1 MFFDHRLWQFT
12 RGVRLRIAAAVA
24 MGVFASLV
32 GIGRLALLGW
42 LLARVFAGDAFSELV
57 VPFALVAA
65 VMVLRGWIEHTRA
78 MFAHRT
84 AARVQLALRQR
95 LYAKVVALGPA
106 HFGLERT
113 GAVLLSMIDGVEQL
127 ETWFGE
133 YLPQLLVAT
142 ITPLVVFAWL
152 AFFDFPVAALM
163 FGFAMFTLFAPW
175 LFQRWD
181 ARSSARR
188 SKAYRGFAAEF
199 LDAVQG
205 LATLKAFGQ
214 STARGR
220 LLAQRAHEVFR
231 STMWVLATNALTRG
245 LTDTGIAVG
254 SAAVL
259 GYGAWRVTQGQMG
272 LDVLLV
278 VLMMGIE
285 VFRPQRDLRA
295 LLHTGMLGP
304 AAADD
309 VFAVLDARPKVEP
322 PAVPVA
328 LDGPLAPTVAF
339 ENVSFAYP
347 GGRRAAHR
355 GLSFR
360 VGAGER
366 VGFVGESGAGKST
379 IVRLLLRFYDPG
391 EGVVRIGGHDLRR
404 LRPEDV
410 YRGVAVVNQDTY
422 LFHGTVEDNLRF
434 GKPDAGEEEIEAA
447 ARAANAHEFISR
459 LPQGYATVVGERGI
473 KLSGGQRQRIA
484 IARALLRDAP
494 ILILDEAL
502 SAVDAENE
510 AVIQQALDRLMQGRT
525 TLIFA
530 HRLSS
535 VIGAERILVL
545 DHGSVVETGDHAS
558 LMRAGGAYFR
568 LMGAQA
574 EEKGEGARFGTGPG
588 VPASAGHAG
597 NGEDGEGARSGTGL
611 GVPASAGHVGN
622 GEEGQDARFGTPPG
636 APAPAGIAGNGG
648 DGPRRR
654 EIPLED
660 LHADDAAAQHEPT
673 DAILR
678 AQGLSW
684 AGAFREL
691 LRHVVPW
698 KARLSLVLVFG
709 IVRVVALIG
718 VGVVSA
724 LAVAAVKHGEPYTQ
738 HLVVLA
744 VIAPLAGVL
753 HWLES
758 WFAHDMAFRMLAE
771 MRIALYEKLDRLAPA
786 YLVRRRTGDLVAM
799 ATHDVEL
806 VEYFFA
812 HTVAPFFVAVLVPA
826 VVIGTLGWFGWPMAA
841 ALLPFLAVVA
851 LSPFLARHRID
862 ALGSRAREA
871 LGDLNAHA
879 VDTIQ
884 GLGEIIAFQRTG
896 ARGAEFTAR
905 IERHVGLR
913 LPFFSD
919 LTRQT
924 AILEAATGLGGL
936 VVVVTGA
943 RLTASGAL
951 DPAILPMLTLLA
963 MSAFLP
969 VSEIAHIGRQL
980 ADTLGATRR
989 LYAVHNEAEA
999 VRDGPGVDVPPGPEP
1014 EYGLESGSGPE
1025 PVGDGDGDGVRLGL
1039 RGDVPQGSGG
1049 DRHGDEARSDPRDG
1063 ARSGAGEAGHEGT
1076 TFPGPRGDLGSDLSA
1091 RPGGVEIEVRG
1102 VTFSYFRNRR
1112 LALDGATFT
1121 VPAGRTVALVG
1132 PSGAGKTTTAHLLM
1146 RFWDPDSGVIRLDGF
1161 DLREYRLDDLRE
1173 RVALV
1178 TQDTYLF
1185 NETLRTNILL
1195 AKPEATGTELDAAVC
1210 RASLTAFVD
1219 ALPEGLDT
1227 RVGERGVRLS
1237 GGQRQRVAI
1246 ARAFLKD
1253 APVLILDE
1261 ATSHLDA
1268 VNEQAVRHALEALMS
1283 ERTTIVIAHRLST
1296 VRNAD
1301 RIVVLDEGRTGEIGS
1316 HDELVA
1322 RGGLYSRLVGRQ
1334 MGAAAGR

>member
-1 MFFDHRLWQFT
+1 MFFDPRLWQFT
-12 RGVRLRIAAAVA
+12 HGVRLRIAGAVA

-42 LLARVFAGDAFSELV
+42 LLARVFAGDTFSELM

-65 VMVLRGWIEHTRA
+65 VMVLRGWLEHSRA
-78 MFAHRT
+78 MVAHRT
-84 AARVQLALRQR
+84 AAMVQLELRKR
-95 LYAKVVALGPA
+95 LYARVAALGPSY
-106 HFGLERT
+106 FGLERT
-113 GAVLLSMIDGVEQL
+113 GAVMISMIDGVEQL
-127 ETWFGE
+127 ETYFGE
-133 YLPQLLVAT
+133 YLPQLLVSF
-142 ITPLVVFAWL
+142 ITPVVVLVLL
-152 AFFDFPVAALM
+152 AFLDFPVSALM
-163 FGFAMFTLFAPW
+163 FAFAMFTLFGPAV
-175 LFQRWD
+175 FQRWD
-181 ARSSARR
+181 AKSSMRR

-199 LDAVQG
+199 LDSVQG
-205 LATLKAFGQ
+205 LATLKAFGR
-214 STARGR
+214 SAERGR
-220 LLAQRAHEVFR
+220 MLAERAHEVFR
-231 STMWVLATNALTRG
+231 STMWVLATNSLTRG

-259 GYGAWRVTQGQMG
+259 AFGAWRVTQGQMS

-295 LLHTGMLGP
+295 LLHNGMMGR

-309 VFAVLDARPKVEP
+309 IFTVLNAHPKVEP
-322 PAVPVA
+322 PAAPVE
-328 LDGPLAPTVAF
+328 LDGPLAPVVEF
-339 ENVSFAYP
+339 DDVSFAYP

-355 GLSFR
+355 KLSFR
-360 VGAGER
+360 VEPGER

-379 IVRLLLRFYDPG
+379 IVRLLLRFYDPD
-391 EGVVRIGGHDLRR
+391 EGVVRVGGHDLRT
-404 LRPEDV
+404 LGLDDV
-410 YRGVAVVNQDTY
+410 YRNVAVVNQDTY
-422 LFHGTVEDNLRF
+422 LFHGTVEENLRF
-434 GKPDAGEEEIEAA
+434 GRPDATGEEIEAA

-459 LPQGYATVVGERGI
+459 LPQGYDSVIGERGI
-473 KLSGGQRQRIA
+473 RLSGGQRQRIA

-510 AVIQQALDRLMQGRT
+510 AVIQTALDRLMQGRT

-535 VIGAERILVL
+535 VIGADRVLVL
-545 DHGSVVETGDHAS
+545 EHGSIVETGDHAS
-558 LMRAGGAYFR
+558 LMRTGGAYLR
-568 LMGAQA
+568 LMGTQA
-574 EEKGEGARFGTGPG
+574 EESTHSDASFA
-588 VPASAGHAG
+588 VPAA
-597 NGEDGEGARSGTGL
+597 DGA
-611 GVPASAGHVGN
+611 N
-622 GEEGQDARFGTPPG
+622 
-636 APAPAGIAGNGG
+636 
-648 DGPRRR
+648 RR

-660 LHADDAAAQHEPT
+660 LQAEDASAHHEPT

-678 AQGLSW
+678 AEGLSW

-698 KARLSLVLVFG
+698 KVKFSVVLVFG
-709 IVRVVALIG
+709 IVRVAALIG
-718 VGVVSA
+718 VGVASA
-724 LAVAAVKHGEPYTQ
+724 LAVAAVKQDEPFTQ
-738 HLVVLA
+738 YLIVLA
-744 VIAPLAGVL
+744 IIAPLAGVL

-771 MRIALYEKLDRLAPA
+771 MRIALYRKLDRLAPA
-786 YLVRRRTGDLVAM
+786 YLVRRRTGDLVGM

-826 VVIGTLGWFGWPMAA
+826 VVLGTIGWFGWPMAL
-841 ALLPFLAVVA
+841 ALAPFLAVVA
-851 LSPFLARHRID
+851 LSPFFARHRID
-862 ALGSRAREA
+862 MLGSRAREA
-871 LGDLNAHA
+871 FGDMNAHA

-884 GLGEIIAFQRTG
+884 GLAEIVAFQRTRTR
-896 ARGAEFTAR
+896 AAEFVAR
-905 IERHVGLR
+905 IERHTGLR

-943 RLTASGAL
+943 HLVGAGSL
-951 DPAILPMLTLLA
+951 EPAILPMLVLLA

-989 LYAVHNEAEA
+989 LYAVYNEVEA
-999 VRDGPGVDVPPGPEP
+999 VRDGPGVDAYPRAGGAADGGVTVLRPRGVGSPSPE
-1014 EYGLESGSGPE
+1014 G
-1025 PVGDGDGDGVRLGL
+1025 
-1039 RGDVPQGSGG
+1039 
-1049 DRHGDEARSDPRDG
+1049 AARDG
-1063 ARSGAGEAGHEGT
+1063 AQRPATGPAPAPAMDDGHGVAASPAPGMGAPSRADIDGAHDAVQDPHPFAPRIGAPSRSSGI
-1076 TFPGPRGDLGSDLSA
+1076 
-1091 RPGGVEIEVRG
+1091 EIEVRD
-1102 VTFSYFRNRR
+1102 VTFSYFGNRR
-1112 LALDGATFT
+1112 LALDEATFT
-1121 VPAGRTVALVG
+1121 VPAGRTLALVG
-1132 PSGAGKTTTAHLLM
+1132 PSGAGKTTAAHLLM
-1146 RFWDPDSGVIRLDGF
+1146 RFWDPGSGVIRFDGH
-1161 DLREYRLDDLRE
+1161 DLREYRLDDLRD

-1178 TQDTYLF
+1178 SQDTYLF

-1195 AKPEATGTELDAAVC
+1195 AKPDATADELDDAVR
-1210 RASLTAFVD
+1210 RASLDAFVE
-1219 ALPEGLDT
+1219 ALPVGLET

-1268 VNEQAVRHALEALMS
+1268 VNEQAVRHALGALMS
-1283 ERTTIVIAHRLST
+1283 DRTTIVIAHRLST
-1296 VRNAD
+1296 VRDAD
-1301 RIVVLDEGRTGEIGS
+1301 RIVVLDAGRTEEAGS
-1316 HDELVA
+1316 HDELIA

-1334 MGAAAGR
+1334 MTAAVGSAD

>member
-1 MFFDHRLWQFT
+1 MFFDTRLWQFT
-12 RGVRLRIAAAVA
+12 RGARLRIAGTVA

-32 GIGRLALLGW
+32 GMGRLALLGW
-42 LLARVFAGDAFSELV
+42 LLARVFAGDTFSELT

-78 MFAHRT
+78 MVAHRT
-84 AARVQLALRQR
+84 AVRVQLALRKQ

-113 GAVLLSMIDGVEQL
+113 GAVMISMIDGVEQL
-127 ETWFGE
+127 ETYFGE
-133 YLPQLLVAT
+133 YLPQLLVSF
-142 ITPLVVFAWL
+142 ITPIVVFVLL
-152 AFFDFPVAALM
+152 AFLDFPVAALM
-163 FGFAMFTLFAPW
+163 FAFAMFTLFAPAS
-175 LFQRWD
+175 FQRWD
-181 ARSSARR
+181 AKSSMRR

-199 LDAVQG
+199 LDSVQG

-220 LLAQRAHEVFR
+220 LLAERAHEVFR
-231 STMWVLATNALTRG
+231 STMWVLATNSLTRG

-259 GYGAWRVTQGQMG
+259 GFGAWRVTQGQMS

-295 LLHTGMLGP
+295 LLHNGMMGR

-309 VFAVLDARPKVEP
+309 IFAVLDARPKVEP
-322 PAVPVA
+322 PAAPVD
-328 LDGPLAPTVAF
+328 LDAPLAPVVEF
-339 ENVSFAYP
+339 DDVSFAYP

-355 GLSFR
+355 ELSFR
-360 VGAGER
+360 VEPGER

-379 IVRLLLRFYDPG
+379 IVRLLLRFYDPDAG
-391 EGVVRIGGHDLRR
+391 AVRIGGHDLRT
-404 LRPEDV
+404 LRPDDV
-410 YRGVAVVNQDTY
+410 YRDVAVVNQDTY
-422 LFHGTVEDNLRF
+422 LFHGTVEENLRF
-434 GKPDAGEEEIEAA
+434 GRPDATGEEIEAA

-459 LPQGYATVVGERGI
+459 LPQGYATVIGERGI
-473 KLSGGQRQRIA
+473 KLSGGQRQRVA

-510 AVIQQALDRLMQGRT
+510 AVIQNALDRLMQGRT

-535 VIGAERILVL
+535 VIGADRILVL

-558 LMRAGGAYFR
+558 LMRAGGTYYR

-574 EEKGEGARFGTGPG
+574 EE
-588 VPASAGHAG
+588 SAQSDSSPVAPL
-597 NGEDGEGARSGTGL
+597 DGSES
-611 GVPASAGHVGN
+611 
-622 GEEGQDARFGTPPG
+622 
-636 APAPAGIAGNGG
+636 
-648 DGPRRR
+648 RR

-660 LHADDAAAQHEPT
+660 LQAEDAGAQLEPT

-678 AQGLSW
+678 AEGLSW

-698 KARLSLVLVFG
+698 KAKFSVVLVFG
-709 IVRVVALIG
+709 IVRVAALIG
-718 VGVVSA
+718 VGVASA
-724 LAVAAVKHGEPYTQ
+724 LAVAAVKQGEPFTQ
-738 HLVVLA
+738 YLIVLA
-744 VIAPLAGVL
+744 IIAPLAGVL

-771 MRIALYEKLDRLAPA
+771 MRIALFEKLDRLAPA
-786 YLVRRRTGDLVAM
+786 YLVRRRTGDLVGM

-826 VVIGTLGWFGWPMAA
+826 AVIGTLAWFGWPMAL
-841 ALLPFLAVVA
+841 ALIPFLALVA

-862 ALGSRAREA
+862 VLGSRAREA
-871 LGDLNAHA
+871 FGDMNAHA

-884 GLGEIIAFQRTG
+884 GLSEILAFQRTG
-896 ARGAEFTAR
+896 IRAAEFVAR
-905 IERHVGLR
+905 IERHTGLR
-913 LPFFSD
+913 LPFYSD
-919 LTRQT
+919 LTKQT
-924 AILEAATGLGGL
+924 AVLEAATGLGGL
-936 VVVVTGA
+936 VVVMTGA
-943 RLTASGAL
+943 HLTGTGAL
-951 DPAILPMLTLLA
+951 EPAILPMLTLLA

-989 LYAVHNEAEA
+989 LYAVHNEVEA
-999 VRDGPGVDVPPGPEP
+999 VTDGPGVDPVPRGE
-1014 EYGLESGSGPE
+1014 G
-1025 PVGDGDGDGVRLGL
+1025 VDGHAVTEFRPRGRVAQGREDAGRDGVRPAGGGASS
-1039 RGDVPQGSGG
+1039 RPMADGHGVAVPLT
-1049 DRHGDEARSDPRDG
+1049 ART
-1063 ARSGAGEAGHEGT
+1063 EGT
-1076 TFPGPRGDLGSDLSA
+1076 S
-1091 RPGGVEIEVRG
+1091 RPGGIEIDVRG
-1102 VTFSYFRNRR
+1102 VEFSYFGNRR

-1121 VPAGRTVALVG
+1121 VPAGSTLALVG
-1132 PSGAGKTTTAHLLM
+1132 PSGAGKTTAAHLLM
-1146 RFWDPDSGVIRLDGF
+1146 RFWDPGSGVIRFDGH
-1161 DLREYRLDDLRE
+1161 DLREHRLDDLRD

-1185 NETLRTNILL
+1185 NETLRSNILL
-1195 AKPEATGTELDAAVC
+1195 ARPEATESELDDAVR
-1210 RASLTAFVD
+1210 RASLGAFVE
-1219 ALPEGLDT
+1219 ALPDGLET

-1268 VNEQAVRHALEALMS
+1268 VNEQAVRHALEELMS
-1283 ERTTIVIAHRLST
+1283 DRTTIVIAHRLST
-1296 VRNAD
+1296 VRSAD
-1301 RIVVLDEGRTGEIGS
+1301 RIVVLDAGRTEEAGS

-1322 RGGLYSRLVGRQ
+1322 SGGLYSRLVGRQ
-1334 MGAAAGR
+1334 MTAAAAGRGH